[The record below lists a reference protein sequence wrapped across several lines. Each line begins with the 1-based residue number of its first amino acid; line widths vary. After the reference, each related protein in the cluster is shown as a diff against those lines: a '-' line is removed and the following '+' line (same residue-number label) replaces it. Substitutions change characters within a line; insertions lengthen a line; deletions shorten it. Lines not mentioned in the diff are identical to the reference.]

1 MPDVAWKRERLSAES
16 TLPPHDPGDFMLIPV
31 LLLAFPAE
39 IRNMIPGRII
49 EDGIPAALT
58 GLLQHFL
65 LFGNIPDS
73 LRFAGEQFL
82 QPGEQIAPS
91 ISLQLPLQSVAK
103 ANQFNV
109 TVYTR
114 QYTMKM
120 QEGKAMKEKTNNT

>member
-65 LFGNIPDS
+65 LFSDIHDS

-82 QPGEQIAPS
+82 QPG
-91 ISLQLPLQSVAK
+91 
-103 ANQFNV
+103 
-109 TVYTR
+109 
-114 QYTMKM
+114 
-120 QEGKAMKEKTNNT
+120 